1 MDESLCALKECK
13 RVVEIRYKNI
23 LTDMSEQS
31 NKLSTLA
38 QQNIHLQASNKSLQD
53 QIYSLEREK
62 HEQTEILAE
71 LQQNL
76 VYKSSE
82 YENQIRNMQVELGN
96 RLDEI
101 NGVKREDVNKVKS
114 HYMDLFQEKASEVMI
129 LREEAERLNKII
141 DEYKSKVKDLEFREE
156 ELNSIV
162 NKMREGKCL
171 DKEAADFQN
180 QLQLSLNTSKKLQER
195 VEQISQQ
202 FETLKDQKQTQFEK
216 FDFHILELQKVIRDK
231 DIQIDSLKD
240 RPIMINDN
248 TQPTDILSENNNTQI
263 YHEILTK
270 SRNKRRKKKSRTS

>member
-53 QIYSLEREK
+53 QIYSLEHEK

-76 VYKSSE
+76 VFKSSE

-202 FETLKDQKQTQFEK
+202 FETLKDQKQSQFEK

>member
-114 HYMDLFQEKASEVMI
+114 HYLDLFQEKASEVMI

-202 FETLKDQKQTQFEK
+202 FETFKGQKQTQFEK

>member
-202 FETLKDQKQTQFEK
+202 FETLKGQKQTQFEK

>member
-1 MDESLCALKECK
+1 VDESLCALKECK

>member
-76 VYKSSE
+76 VFKSSE

>member
-1 MDESLCALKECK
+1 MGRKVELHSANIRAIYEQKVAELEAETKQSKEQLRTGFAEKKSLLDQFERMESEKLSLEQQLSKAEKDLQSARKEIEKVVIEKEEINNQKQCVDESLCALKECK

-23 LTDMSEQS
+23 LTDMSEQT

-53 QIYSLEREK
+53 QIYSLEHEK

-76 VYKSSE
+76 VFKSSE

-96 RLDEI
+96 LLDEI

-141 DEYKSKVKDLEFREE
+141 DEYKSKVKDLEFR
-156 ELNSIV
+156 
-162 NKMREGKCL
+162 
-171 DKEAADFQN
+171 
-180 QLQLSLNTSKKLQER
+180 
-195 VEQISQQ
+195 
-202 FETLKDQKQTQFEK
+202 
-216 FDFHILELQKVIRDK
+216 
-231 DIQIDSLKD
+231 
-240 RPIMINDN
+240 
-248 TQPTDILSENNNTQI
+248 
-263 YHEILTK
+263 
-270 SRNKRRKKKSRTS
+270 

>member
-76 VYKSSE
+76 VFKSSE

-202 FETLKDQKQTQFEK
+202 FETLKGQKQTQFEK

>member
-1 MDESLCALKECK
+1 VDESLCALKECK

-202 FETLKDQKQTQFEK
+202 FETLKGQKQTQFEK

-248 TQPTDILSENNNTQI
+248 TQPTDILRENNNTQI

>member
-1 MDESLCALKECK
+1 
-13 RVVEIRYKNI
+13 
-23 LTDMSEQS
+23 
-31 NKLSTLA
+31 
-38 QQNIHLQASNKSLQD
+38 
-53 QIYSLEREK
+53 
-62 HEQTEILAE
+62 
-71 LQQNL
+71 
-76 VYKSSE
+76 
-82 YENQIRNMQVELGN
+82 
-96 RLDEI
+96 
-101 NGVKREDVNKVKS
+101 
-114 HYMDLFQEKASEVMI
+114 MI